1 MFGQIENLT
10 SSSPFIESCNIK
22 GLDIVLETSDFIRF
36 AGVEISFYPVFPSDL
51 EYKTQFHFTMKVET
65 DEHKLLH
72 TQMT

>member
-1 MFGQIENLT
+1 M
-10 SSSPFIESCNIK
+10 
-22 GLDIVLETSDFIRF
+22 LETSDFIRF